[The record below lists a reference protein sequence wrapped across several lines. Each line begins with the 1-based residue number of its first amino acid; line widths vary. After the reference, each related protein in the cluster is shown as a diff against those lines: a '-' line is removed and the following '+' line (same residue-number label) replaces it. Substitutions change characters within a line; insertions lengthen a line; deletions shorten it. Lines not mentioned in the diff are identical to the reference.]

1 MGVHMASNKLLLVY
15 GLAVLVFFR
24 LVVTGA
30 EASSELKK
38 KAAKQEGQVV
48 LDNRQIIPGW
58 GGPVG
63 PWGGWP
69 WYGGMSTVMFAA
81 LIYSLSVLPA
91 MLQLFNHYHSYHHH
105 GPPHRSPVS
114 NFVNGFLGIK
124 RRSDD
129 GTVEGGNE
137 FDLPDTLLRMAT
149 SDTLGK
155 GFKIAKNIVTEWPS
169 ASNDCKA
176 MYICQLTRE
185 AIQISSGDQAG
196 ENEVRQKRN
205 AEGRSRNQDE
215 CVTKFKKCRRD
226 VLFS

>member
-1 MGVHMASNKLLLVY
+1 MLYGWKISCIPATVNSIITIAEFATINYSFLV
-15 GLAVLVFFR
+15 
-24 LVVTGA
+24 T
-30 EASSELKK
+30 EAS
-38 KAAKQEGQVV
+38 KQDGQVV

-63 PWGGWP
+63 PWGGYGSWP
-69 WYGGMSTVMFAA
+69 WYGGMSTIMFAA

-91 MLQLFNHYHSYHHH
+91 MMQLFNHYHSYHHH

-129 GTVEGGNE
+129 GGDE
-137 FDLPDTLLRMAT
+137 FDLPDTLLRMAS
-149 SDTLGK
+149 SDTVGR
-155 GFKIAKNIVTEWPS
+155 GIKIAKNVVTEWPG

-176 MYICQLTRE
+176 MYVCQLTRE
-185 AIQISSGDQAG
+185 LVKLSSTSGEM
-196 ENEVRQKRN
+196 ENEIRQKRDTEPRK
-205 AEGRSRNQDE
+205 AHGVRDE
-215 CVTKFKKCRRD
+215 CVAKFKKCRRD